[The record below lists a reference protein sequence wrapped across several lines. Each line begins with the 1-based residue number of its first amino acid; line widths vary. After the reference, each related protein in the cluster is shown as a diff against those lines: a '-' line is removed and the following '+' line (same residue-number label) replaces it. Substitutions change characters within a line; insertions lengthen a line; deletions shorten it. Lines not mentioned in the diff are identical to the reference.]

1 VSSKLGLK
9 VSIVFLHLGLFEMP
23 ADTLHAHQNNTNDFI
38 WKNSR
43 ELFNL
48 IDDNRGGRLQVFKR
62 KLKFRLRH
70 AWFRKEVDQLK
81 HYLDSKQLIALLQAD
96 PAIALKCTRS
106 YLWTGLNGGRRLM
119 AQLCFYDW
127 LLTQYTSHQINHF
140 YQVNHATVC
149 NFLVKDRSIEVQL
162 CPSRGLGREGELA
175 VFLSLDGQ
183 VLMKA
188 SFSVLSLE
196 LAGLPSKGHAMYVGA
211 FQGEKNTLELI
222 KETTLLMERTKP
234 SHLLFNVLQS
244 LAKNWNLHAIV
255 GVSDNDHAFAGYTRT
270 LAKRVKLNYDQI
282 WQELGGEKNEQS
294 GHWVLPRNWVPR
306 PLEEIESK
314 KRAAYRRRS
323 ALRQAFIDACTYGGP
338 HLLASPHGH

>member
-1 VSSKLGLK
+1 
-9 VSIVFLHLGLFEMP
+9 M
-23 ADTLHAHQNNTNDFI
+23 
-38 WKNSR
+38 WKNTS
-43 ELFNL
+43 ELFSL
-48 IDDNRGGRLQVFKR
+48 VDDARGGRLQVLKR

-70 AWFRKEVDQLK
+70 AWFRKEVDTLK
-81 HYLDSKQLIALLQAD
+81 HYLGSKQLFDLLHTD
-96 PAIALKCTRS
+96 PAITLKCTRS
-106 YLWTGLNGGRRLM
+106 YLWTGLNGSRRLM
-119 AQLCFYDW
+119 AQLGFYDW
-127 LLTQYTSHQINHF
+127 LLTQYTSQQISHF
-140 YQVNHATVC
+140 YQVNHITIC

-162 CPSRGLGREGELA
+162 RPSRGLGREGELA

-188 SFSVLSLE
+188 SFSVLSLD
-196 LAGLPSKGHAMYVGA
+196 LIGIPGKGHAMYVGA

-294 GHWVLPRNWVPR
+294 GHWVLPRNWAPR
-306 PLEEIESK
+306 PIEEIESK
-314 KRAAYRRRS
+314 KRAAYRRRC
-323 ALRQAFIDACTYGGP
+323 ALRLAFIDACATGGP
-338 HLLASPHGH
+338 HPLAEEETV

>member
-1 VSSKLGLK
+1 
-9 VSIVFLHLGLFEMP
+9 M
-23 ADTLHAHQNNTNDFI
+23 
-38 WKNSR
+38 WKNTS
-43 ELFNL
+43 ELFSL
-48 IDDNRGGRLQVFKR
+48 VDDARGGRLQVLKR

-70 AWFRKEVDQLK
+70 AWFRKEVEKLK
-81 HYLDSKQLIALLQAD
+81 HYLGSNKLLDLLQAD
-96 PAIALKCTRS
+96 PAITLKCTRS
-106 YLWTGLNGGRRLM
+106 YLWTGLNGSRRLM
-119 AQLCFYDW
+119 AQLGFYDW
-127 LLTQYTSHQINHF
+127 LLTQYTSQQISHF
-140 YQVNHATVC
+140 YQVNHKTIC

-162 CPSRGLGREGELA
+162 RPSRGLGREGELA

-188 SFSVLSLE
+188 SFSVLSLD
-196 LAGLPSKGHAMYVGA
+196 LIGIPGKGHAMYVGA

-255 GVSDNDHAFAGYTRT
+255 GVSDNDHAFAGYKRT

-294 GHWVLPRNWVPR
+294 GHWVLPRNWAPR
-306 PLEEIESK
+306 PIEEIESK
-314 KRAAYRRRS
+314 KRAAYRRRN
-323 ALRQAFIDACTYGGP
+323 AIRQAFLDACAIG
-338 HLLASPHGH
+338 SPHPLAEEETV